1 MPRVAFIKNGVT
13 INVVEAEDVSHIP
26 DWAVIGVDEQ
36 GNPVKKFDCEL
47 HMITEVG
54 SKDDL
59 YEEGVGFYR
68 QHLDTT
74 NIEGIQQIVSISGI
88 EVL

>member
-1 MPRVAFIKNGVT
+1 MARVAFIKNGVT

-36 GNPVKKFDCEL
+36 GNPVKKSDCEM
-47 HMITEVG
+47 HIETEVG
-54 SKDDL
+54 SRDDL
-59 YEEGVGFYR
+59 YEHGVGFYR
-68 QHLDTT
+68 QQHDTT
-74 NIEGIQQIVSISGI
+74 NIEGIEQVVGMSGV